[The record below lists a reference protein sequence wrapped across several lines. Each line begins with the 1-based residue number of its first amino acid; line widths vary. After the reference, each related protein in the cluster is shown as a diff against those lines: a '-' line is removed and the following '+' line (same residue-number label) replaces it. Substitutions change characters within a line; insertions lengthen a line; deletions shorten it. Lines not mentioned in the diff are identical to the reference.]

1 MLTIYQQMLTKNAEK
16 KIIIYH
22 CEKCAFVCT
31 KKSDYERH
39 LLTRK
44 HFCQH
49 HPEYNNGKKYAIL
62 SVETPSKETRHNC
75 KCGKTYKERT
85 GLWKHKQKCTFIEPT
100 EETTTNINN
109 DLVIDLIKENKELKQ
124 MLIEQ
129 NNKILEFAKEGKHIT
144 NHTTNHFN
152 LHVFLTE
159 KCKDALNIMDF
170 INSLE
175 LQLTDLEETAKLGYS
190 EGISQIFIKGLKQ
203 LDVYKRPIHC
213 SDLKREILYIKD
225 KDQWEKED
233 NEKTKIKQAIK
244 MVGGKNIKQIPLW
257 VEQNPQCKDINSSK
271 NDEYMKL
278 ISNSMIGSD
287 EQETAENMNK
297 IIKNV
302 SKEVVIDKT

>member
-16 KIIIYH
+16 KIIFFH
-22 CEKCAFVCT
+22 CEKCAFVCS
-31 KKSDYERH
+31 KKSDYDRH

-44 HFCQH
+44 HACQH
-49 HPEYNNGKKYAIL
+49 PSPCVGVRKNAVFSLEL
-62 SVETPSKETRHNC
+62 SSKEKRHSC

-85 GLWKHKQKCTFIEPT
+85 GLWKHKQKCKENEPV
-100 EETTTNINN
+100 EENNINLNN

-129 NNKILEFAKEGKHIT
+129 NNKILDFAKEGKHIT

-175 LQLTDLEETAKLGYS
+175 LRLTDLEETAKLGYS

-225 KDQWEKED
+225 KDHWEKED

-271 NDEYMKL
+271 ND
-278 ISNSMIGSD
+278 N
-287 EQETAENMNK
+287 
-297 IIKNV
+297 
-302 SKEVVIDKT
+302 